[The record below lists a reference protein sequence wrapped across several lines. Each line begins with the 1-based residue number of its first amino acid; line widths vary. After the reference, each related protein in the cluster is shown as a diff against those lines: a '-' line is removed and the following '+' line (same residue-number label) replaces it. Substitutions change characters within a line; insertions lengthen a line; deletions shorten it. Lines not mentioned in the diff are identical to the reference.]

1 MSFARVAS
9 LAVLIYEASPE
20 TLAPHL
26 SVTIPGSPGLKSWLR
41 FLSSAEPTDGFRD
54 LHQTSG
60 IPKLKLHE
68 RLFDQPKEL
77 FVTGESFWMA
87 AR

>member
-1 MSFARVAS
+1 MSFAQVAS

-20 TLAPHL
+20 TLASHL
-26 SVTIPGSPGLKSWLR
+26 SVTIPSSPNLAPWLR

-68 RLFDQPKEL
+68 RLFDQPIEL
-77 FVTGESFWMA
+77 FVAGESFWMA